1 MPVHANEP
9 SPLLALFAEME
20 RTFTAERAAQ
30 AAGRQIGRPIAHPVG
45 KIEYARLPKA
55 QGQTLG
61 QIVAKTGIPKTS
73 MHRYLTR
80 APAAA

>member
-1 MPVHANEP
+1 M
-9 SPLLALFAEME
+9 
-20 RTFTAERAAQ
+20 R
-30 AAGRQIGRPIAHPVG
+30 GWQIGRPIAHPVG

-55 QGQTLG
+55 QGETLG